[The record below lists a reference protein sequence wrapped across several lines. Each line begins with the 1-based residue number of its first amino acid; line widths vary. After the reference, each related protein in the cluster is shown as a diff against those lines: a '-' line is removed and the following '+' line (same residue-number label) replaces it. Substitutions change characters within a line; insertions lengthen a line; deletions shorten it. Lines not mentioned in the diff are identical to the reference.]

1 MPDQRVNRPGRWPLN
16 RRLARVAVACV
27 AAAIGVIGAASG
39 AGAAGTEQPSVLVT
53 EIATEI
59 TPVVADHIRDG
70 VNRAGQDG
78 YAAYVIELDTP
89 GGLVTSTREIVQYIL
104 ASPVPVIVHVSPEGA
119 RAASAGAIITLASHV
134 AVMAPGTAI
143 GAATPVALE
152 GDLDEAQARK
162 ITEDTAAYTKS
173 LAELRG
179 RDVEF
184 AVAMVVDGSSIAVDD
199 AVARGVV
206 DGKAATLSQALELA
220 DGLRVEVAGADV
232 TVASAG
238 ATVNRYDMGF
248 FRQVQQVLANP
259 NLAFILLT
267 LGTLGLI
274 YELASP
280 GVGIAG
286 AVGAVSLVLALF
298 SLAILP
304 VNVVGLLLLGVGV
317 ALFIGELFA
326 PGFAGF
332 AAGGAVAFVL
342 AAVFLFDEAEGVAV
356 DPVVAIPT
364 AVVVAVLAIIAG
376 RLVVRSQRSPTRKSG
391 AGLYTGRIVTVGEV
405 AEADDTRGRGYVD
418 GSWWRLRST
427 GDPLH
432 KGQQVE
438 IVDVDG
444 LTFVVAP
451 ATSDHP
457 SEGKQAL

>member
-1 MPDQRVNRPGRWPLN
+1 MPDSRVVRPGRLPPIRHLV
-16 RRLARVAVACV
+16 RVAVACL
-27 AAAIGVIGAASG
+27 AAVLGIVGAASG
-39 AGAAGTEQPSVLVT
+39 AGAGVIEQPRVLVT

-59 TPVVADHIRDG
+59 TPVVADQIRDG
-70 VNRAGQDG
+70 VNSAGQDG
-78 YAAYVIELDTP
+78 YAAFVIELDTP
-89 GGLVTSTREIVQYIL
+89 GGLVTSTREIVQYVL
-104 ASPVPVIVHVSPEGA
+104 ASRVPVIVHVSPEGA

-143 GAATPVALE
+143 GAATPVALD

-173 LAELRG
+173 LAELRD
-179 RDVEF
+179 RDAEF

-206 DGKAATLSQALELA
+206 DGKAATLGDALELA
-220 DGLRVEVAGADV
+220 DGLRVEVAGTDV
-232 TVASAG
+232 IVATAG
-238 ATVNRYDMGF
+238 ATVDRYDMGL
-248 FRQVQQVLANP
+248 FRQIQQVLANP

-317 ALFIGELFA
+317 ALFVGELFA

-356 DPVVAIPT
+356 DPAVAIPT
-364 AVVVAVLAIIAG
+364 AVVLAILAMIAG
-376 RLVVRSQRSPTRKSG
+376 RLVIRSQRQPTRSSG
-391 AGLYTGRIVTVGEV
+391 AGLYTGRSVTVGDV
-405 AEADDTRGRGYVD
+405 AEADETRGRAFVD

-438 IVDVDG
+438 ILAVDG
-444 LTFVVAP
+444 LTFIVAP
-451 ATSDHP
+451 ATSDHL
-457 SEGKQAL
+457 SEGKQMS

>member
-1 MPDQRVNRPGRWPLN
+1 MPDSRVVRPGRLPLI
-16 RRLARVAVACV
+16 RHLVRVAVACL
-27 AAAIGVIGAASG
+27 AAVLGIVGAASG
-39 AGAAGTEQPSVLVT
+39 AGAGVIEQPRVLVT

-59 TPVVADHIRDG
+59 TPVVADQIRDG

-78 YAAYVIELDTP
+78 YAAFVIELDTP
-89 GGLVTSTREIVQYIL
+89 GGLVTSTREIVQYVL
-104 ASPVPVIVHVSPEGA
+104 ASRVPVIVHVSPEGA

-143 GAATPVALE
+143 GAATPVALD

-173 LAELRG
+173 LAELRD

-184 AVAMVVDGSSIAVDD
+184 AVAMVVDGTSIAVDD

-206 DGKAATLSQALELA
+206 DGKAATLGDALELA
-220 DGLRVEVAGADV
+220 DGLLVEVAGTDV
-232 TVASAG
+232 IVATAG
-238 ATVNRYDMGF
+238 ATVDRYDMGL
-248 FRQVQQVLANP
+248 FRQIQQVLANP

-317 ALFIGELFA
+317 ALFVGELFA

-356 DPVVAIPT
+356 DPAVAIPT
-364 AVVVAVLAIIAG
+364 AVVLAILAVIAG
-376 RLVVRSQRSPTRKSG
+376 RLVVRSQRWPTRSSG
-391 AGLYTGRIVTVGEV
+391 AGLYTGRSVTVGEV
-405 AEADDTRGRGYVD
+405 AEADETRGRAFVD

-438 IVDVDG
+438 ILAVDG
-444 LTFVVAP
+444 LTFIVAP
-451 ATSDHP
+451 VTSDHL
-457 SEGKQAL
+457 SEGKQMS